1 MERRILTNNDWL
13 MLDVAQVPQAGRVDE
28 QNVLLHMH
36 TVRLMYVAE
45 HVHPL
50 SKILY
55 FKMYIGNGRRHR
67 SVNRSSKTCNVCVV
81 RRLFLSL
88 QVGQNV
94 GTKRNQAYICSTV
107 PTVRYY
113 TSW

>member
-50 SKILY
+50 SKIL
-55 FKMYIGNGRRHR
+55 
-67 SVNRSSKTCNVCVV
+67 
-81 RRLFLSL
+81 
-88 QVGQNV
+88 
-94 GTKRNQAYICSTV
+94 
-107 PTVRYY
+107 
-113 TSW
+113 